1 MVGMAALSS
10 THPGQWKRS
19 SARCGQIR
27 WTLNI
32 RRGAP
37 IAERI
42 ADLAKLFGVS
52 RDAVERWTK
61 DARAEEKRAVHDRAY
76 DLWLDCYSQRDIA
89 EIVGREY
96 PAFEGTDHE
105 TVGRWVRGAKSADA
119 ENAPPD
125 SRQHFDIWQFATADQ
140 DAGSQSYFGAMPP
153 QVMENLLWFFTEPGD
168 IVVDPFAGSGTTV
181 DVAKA
186 MGRRVWASD
195 IRGNHYSPHLPIHKH
210 DITTGW
216 PDAAPG
222 KADLVFL
229 DPPYWKQAS
238 GRYSAEPNELAEM
251 DLAAFYDAWAQV
263 IGIAVKRAKRI
274 AYIISP
280 TQNEDGSVV
289 DHAGDMF
296 VPFSA
301 AKWRVER
308 RVSVPY
314 QTQQATGQQVT
325 WARDKKLMLK
335 L

>member
-61 DARAEEKRAVHDRAY
+61 DARAEEKRAVQDRAY

-140 DAGSQSYFGAMPP
+140 DDDSQSYFGAMPP

-238 GRYSAEPNELAEM
+238 GRYSAEPNELAEWTCVHT
-251 DLAAFYDAWAQV
+251 LNLPGGNSPPSNARF
-263 IGIAVKRAKRI
+263 KRRALRRLVP
-274 AYIISP
+274 ISIHRHSTSP
-280 TQNEDGSVV
+280 NSSRSTPRHNGCGSHSSARCCGPMRGSV
-289 DHAGDMF
+289 HS
-296 VPFSA
+296 SA
-301 AKWRVER
+301 ADRSW
-308 RVSVPY
+308 
-314 QTQQATGQQVT
+314 
-325 WARDKKLMLK
+325 
-335 L
+335 

>member
-10 THPGQWKRS
+10 THTGQWKRS

-61 DARAEEKRAVHDRAY
+61 DARAEEKRAVQDRAY

-140 DAGSQSYFGAMPP
+140 DAGSQSYFGTMPP
-153 QVMENLLWFFTEPGD
+153 QVMENLLWFFTEPATSLSIRLPVPAPLWTWRRRWGG
-168 IVVDPFAGSGTTV
+168 VS
-181 DVAKA
+181 
-186 MGRRVWASD
+186 GRRTFAAIT
-195 IRGNHYSPHLPIHKH
+195 IRHICRFTSTTSPP
-210 DITTGW
+210 
-216 PDAAPG
+216 
-222 KADLVFL
+222 
-229 DPPYWKQAS
+229 
-238 GRYSAEPNELAEM
+238 
-251 DLAAFYDAWAQV
+251 
-263 IGIAVKRAKRI
+263 
-274 AYIISP
+274 
-280 TQNEDGSVV
+280 
-289 DHAGDMF
+289 AG
-296 VPFSA
+296 
-301 AKWRVER
+301 
-308 RVSVPY
+308 
-314 QTQQATGQQVT
+314 
-325 WARDKKLMLK
+325 LMLH
-335 L
+335 